1 MIVRTLIGPS
11 NEEYLQLIAVTV
23 QNSTIHFEKCFKM
36 KVVPKKRERCSLL
49 AEQLGSDQFSAY
61 MSLLQIGGTKKDLLS
76 CSHLGTLT
84 GFLIGLSIVEGKRQE
99 KHLKQSST
107 SLVANFQNNI

>member
-1 MIVRTLIGPS
+1 
-11 NEEYLQLIAVTV
+11 
-23 QNSTIHFEKCFKM
+23 
-36 KVVPKKRERCSLL
+36 
-49 AEQLGSDQFSAY
+49 

-107 SLVANFQNNI
+107 SLVANFQNNIWQIGECQEDTEADAVKEDTQITEMENRNWQKASKY